1 MLLYPS
7 LAVHVDAGHQAGGF
21 LLLFLNNSH
30 SAPSSRTNH
39 PTPCF
44 RAHTGQE
51 ALLNPHLRQR
61 PNSRAS
67 VFCCI
72 GFLLCLLLHCG
83 HYTAA
88 RSSLVFTS
96 QSVTHFLLRA
106 GTPKVEYPDPIS
118 FKPRSRERGPEV
130 RGQESGSGLAQGHSL
145 CGLASGKEVSALAG
159 PSNCWGGLPRG
170 IWREECGE
178 SPGGTP
184 GPGSRVRG
192 FQPQPLRPS

>member
-7 LAVHVDAGHQAGGF
+7 LAVHVDAGHQVGGF

-30 SAPSSRTNH
+30 SAPSRRTNP

-44 RAHTGQE
+44 WAHTGQV

-72 GFLLCLLLHCG
+72 RFLLCLLLHCG

-88 RSSLVFTS
+88 RSSLVLHHGAS
-96 QSVTHFLLRA
+96 PISCWNPQ
-106 GTPKVEYPDPIS
+106 GEYPDPIS